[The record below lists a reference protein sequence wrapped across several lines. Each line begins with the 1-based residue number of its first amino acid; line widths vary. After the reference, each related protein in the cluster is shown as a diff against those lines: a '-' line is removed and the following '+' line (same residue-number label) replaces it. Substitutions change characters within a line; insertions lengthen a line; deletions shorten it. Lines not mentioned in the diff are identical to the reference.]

1 MGKNDPQ
8 QLQKGQYY
16 ADYDYGIGRF
26 AVYYRQE
33 ELYEDD
39 EALASFDDE
48 LQAIA
53 YANQLNNGTLILQ

>member
-1 MGKNDPQ
+1 MSKNDPQ
-8 QLQKGQYY
+8 QLKKGEYY
-16 ADYDYGIGRF
+16 ADYDYSIGRF

-39 EALASFDDE
+39 EAFAGFDDE
-48 LQAIA
+48 EQAIA